1 MCKQEELEEIQEKKK
16 EMTLSLAQIRD
27 MVNKDVVIYEVGDN
41 AIEFIDNKIKSKPF
55 TIASGYYTQITPSDL
70 KDAKQFFKK
79 EHQQWL
85 DKAGEFDLL
94 RKEEKVLKKELAIES
109 ECN

>member
-1 MCKQEELEEIQEKKK
+1 
-16 EMTLSLAQIRD
+16 MTLSLAQIRD
-27 MVNKDVVIYEVGDN
+27 MVNNGVVIYEVGDN
-41 AIEFIDNKIKSKPF
+41 AIEFIDNSNKSDPF

-70 KDAKQFFKK
+70 NGAKHFFKK

-94 RKEEKVLKKELAIES
+94 RKEEKVLKEELAIES
-109 ECN
+109 DCN

>member
-1 MCKQEELEEIQEKKK
+1 MSKQEELEKIKNQKEIL
-16 EMTLSLAQIRD
+16 TLSLAQIRD
-27 MVNKDVVIYEVGDN
+27 MVNNGVVIYEVGDN

-55 TIASGYYTQITPSDL
+55 PIASGYYTQITPSDI
-70 KDAKQFFKK
+70 KDAKQFFKT

-94 RKEEKVLKKELAIES
+94 EKEENALKKELEANS
-109 ECN
+109 DFD

>member
-1 MCKQEELEEIQEKKK
+1 MSKQEELEKIQEQK
-16 EMTLSLAQIRD
+16 ESLTLKLAKIRD
-27 MVNKDVVIYEVGDN
+27 MVNKGVVVNGIGN
-41 AIEFIDNKIKSKPF
+41 STIEFVDGLNTTQCP
-55 TIASGYYTQITPSDL
+55 IASGYYTQITPSDL

-94 RKEEKVLKKELAIES
+94 RKEEKVLKEELAIES
-109 ECN
+109 DCN

>member
-1 MCKQEELEEIQEKKK
+1 MSKQEELEKIQTQKKNLFL
-16 EMTLSLAQIRD
+16 TLAKIRD
-27 MVNKDVVIYEVGDN
+27 MVNKGVVVNGIGN
-41 AIEFIDNKIKSKPF
+41 NTIEFVDGLNTKQCS
-55 TIASGYYTQITPSDL
+55 IASGYYTQITPSDL

-94 RKEEKVLKKELAIES
+94 EKKENALKKELEANS
-109 ECN
+109 DF